1 MACFDALCAAVRLAL
16 VSSSS
21 NLQGERSVSVFKAL
35 SAIFGPARTR
45 ESTRLCPTLAA
56 DDRQAPAMPDVIDF
70 GPPLIVRLADL
81 RKARP

>member
-1 MACFDALCAAVRLAL
+1 M
-16 VSSSS
+16 
-21 NLQGERSVSVFKAL
+21 SVFKAL
-35 SAIFGPARTR
+35 SAIFGRTRTR

-70 GPPLIVRLADL
+70 GSPLIVRLADL